1 MTQTQSRTIRTVT
14 LSLLLVFL
22 CVPLVAQ
29 AQIGGAPAPRPDAV
43 EPPTFE
49 NPLGETNTIGQ
60 VLVNIIRWLLG
71 ITGALALLAIIW
83 SGIQFIISIGNEQ
96 QLQRAKKSLMWAI
109 IGLVVIFLAFVIVE
123 LIFTSL
129 TGRAPTP

>member
-1 MTQTQSRTIRTVT
+1 MNTHRLATFI
-14 LSLLLVFL
+14 LLGSMF
-22 CVPLVAQ
+22 LVAF
-29 AQIGGAPAPRPDAV
+29 APSAIAADDDIDVIGDPDT
-43 EPPTFE
+43 TFT
-49 NPLGETNTIGQ
+49 NPLGETDTIGK

>member
-1 MTQTQSRTIRTVT
+1 MSNYLPVT
-14 LSLLLVFL
+14 LLALAILMAPVGALAQSG
-22 CVPLVAQ
+22 PVA
-29 AQIGGAPAPRPDAV
+29 GPDT
-43 EPPTFE
+43 TFT
-49 NPLGETNTIGQ
+49 NPLGETDTIGK

-96 QLQRAKKSLMWAI
+96 QLQRAKKSLLWAV

-129 TGRAPTP
+129 TGRSPTP